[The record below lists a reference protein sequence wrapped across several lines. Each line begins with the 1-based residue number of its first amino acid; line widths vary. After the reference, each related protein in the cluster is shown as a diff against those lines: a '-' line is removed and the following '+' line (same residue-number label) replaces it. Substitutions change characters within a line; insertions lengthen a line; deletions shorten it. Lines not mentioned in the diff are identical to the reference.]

1 MHSASGVI
9 PSITEPFLSTQS
21 GPGPANT
28 EIKKTKVLPF
38 RTSQSGGEG

>member
-9 PSITEPFLSTQS
+9 LSITEPFLSTQS

-28 EIKKTKVLPF
+28 EIKTKVLPF